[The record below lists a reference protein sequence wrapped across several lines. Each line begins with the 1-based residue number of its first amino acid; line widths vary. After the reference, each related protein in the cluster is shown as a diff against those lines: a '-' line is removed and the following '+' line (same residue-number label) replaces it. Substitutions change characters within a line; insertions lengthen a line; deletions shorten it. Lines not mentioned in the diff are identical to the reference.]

1 MFQHLPLNRH
11 HRPAPWHLGFA
22 FCAVSVLCT
31 PAVAQEAPNE
41 LPPPP
46 PGIGAP
52 SPRPGNAAP
61 SPRPGSAAPSPRPGI
76 AAPSPRPGIAAPSPA
91 PGTGQAPAA
100 PSKRLQADERI
111 TLNLKEADLA
121 AVISTVSELTGRNFI
136 VDPRVKGRVTVV
148 SARPLSAE
156 EVYQVFLS
164 VLNVHGFAVVPGK
177 AASKIVPIVNAKQD
191 AIPTATARNPGKG
204 DEYVTRVIQVDNVA
218 VPQLVPILRPLLS
231 QQAHLAAYPP
241 SNVLIA
247 SGEAAVVERIVKLI
261 ESIDI
266 TGDADMEIIPLAH
279 ASAPEVVRILQSLQQ
294 AVEKDQPPVGQPTI
308 VADERTNSILISG
321 GPTQRMRL
329 RGIIA
334 QLDTPLETG
343 GNTEVIYLRYAKAE
357 ELANVLTGVSGA
369 LVGKDG
375 KPAAGAAAASANGA
389 FIQADEAT
397 NALVISAAPDV
408 MRSLKAV
415 IRRLDVRRAQVLVE
429 GVIAEIS
436 STQSKEMGV
445 QWAYFNPDASAPVGF
460 INFGGSGVSISSIA
474 ASIAAGTLPAL
485 PDGALLGAGNLD
497 QNGQTTGYAAFVRAL
512 AGDGDTN
519 ILSTPSVVTMDNEEA
534 EIVVGQNVPFITGS
548 YASTGTGTNTPT
560 NPFQTIQR
568 QDVGLTL
575 RVRPQINE
583 GNAIKLEVNQEVSSL
598 STGASSAADIIT
610 NKRSLKTAVMV
621 DNGQVVVLGGLIDD
635 DLQESDQRVP
645 ILGDIPVLGWLF
657 SHKRTTKVKRN
668 LMVFLR
674 PVILR
679 DETQTASVSGEK
691 YNYIRARQLEV
702 RERGV
707 ALMNDSVS
715 PVLPEL
721 NDMLVLPPPFQDDF
735 GGSAAQGTET
745 TR

>member
-1 MFQHLPLNRH
+1 LLHADPLERWRH
-11 HRPAPWHLGFA
+11 APRYLTLGFLLLAMSGFSPAHAQEDPESGDDAGTYEPAPPPVQRPRA
-22 FCAVSVLCT
+22 PAPRNQT
-31 PAVAQEAPNE
+31 PAT
-41 LPPPP
+41 
-46 PGIGAP
+46 
-52 SPRPGNAAP
+52 
-61 SPRPGSAAPSPRPGI
+61 
-76 AAPSPRPGIAAPSPA
+76 PA
-91 PGTGQAPAA
+91 P
-100 PSKRLQADERI
+100 LQRDEQI
-111 TLNLKEADLA
+111 TLNLQEADLG
-121 AVISTVSELTGRNFI
+121 AVINTVSELTGRNFI

-148 SARPLSAE
+148 SSRPLDAD

-177 AASKIVPIVNAKQD
+177 AASKIVPVVNAKQD
-191 AIPTATARNPGKG
+191 AIPTVNAKAPGKG

-247 SGEAAVVERIVKLI
+247 SGEAAVVDRIVKLI
-261 ESIDI
+261 ERIDI
-266 TGDADMEIIPLAH
+266 TGDADMEIITLSH
-279 ASAPEVVRILQSLQQ
+279 AAAPEVVRILQSLQK

-321 GPTQRMRL
+321 GPSQRLRL

-334 QLDTPLETG
+334 QLDTPLDTG
-343 GNTEVIYLRYAKAE
+343 GNTEVIYLRYANA
-357 ELANVLTGVSGA
+357 ADMATVLSGISGS

-375 KPAAGAAAASANGA
+375 KTAPAGQAAAAATNGA
-389 FIQADEAT
+389 VIQADEAT

-429 GVIAEIS
+429 GVIAEVS
-436 STQSKEMGV
+436 STKSKELGV
-445 QWAYFNPDASAPVGF
+445 QWAYFNPKTNAPVGI
-460 INFGGSGVSISSIA
+460 INFSGSGVSIGNLALSA
-474 ASIAAGTLPAL
+474 AAGTLPSL
-485 PDGALLGAGNLD
+485 PDGALLGAGEVTE
-497 QNGQTTGYAAFVRAL
+497 NGQVTGFGAFIRAL

-519 ILSTPSVVTMDNEEA
+519 ILSTPSIVTLDNEEA

-548 YASTGTGTNTPT
+548 YASTGTGTTPT

-583 GNAIKLEVNQEVSSL
+583 GSAVRLEVEQEVSSI
-598 STGASSAADIIT
+598 SSGASGAADIIT
-610 NKRSLKTAVMV
+610 NKRSLKTSVMV

-645 ILGDIPVLGWLF
+645 ILGDLPVLGWLF
-657 SHKRTTKVKRN
+657 SHKRTTKIKRN

-679 DETQTASVSGEK
+679 DETQNAAVSGEK
-691 YNYIRARQLEV
+691 YDYIRARQREV
-702 RERGV
+702 RENGV
-707 ALMNDSVS
+707 ALMRDDIS
-715 PVLPEL
+715 PLLPEL
-721 NDMLVLPPPFQDDF
+721 NEMLVLPPPFQEPFDE
-735 GGSAAQGTET
+735 GATEET
-745 TR
+745 EPAP

>member
-1 MFQHLPLNRH
+1 LQHPDLFERWRRRVPRH
-11 HRPAPWHLGFA
+11 VTSGLFLAALVLWSPAG
-22 FCAVSVLCT
+22 
-31 PAVAQEAPNE
+31 AQQR
-41 LPPPP
+41 P
-46 PGIGAP
+46 PGAE
-52 SPRPGNAAP
+52 A
-61 SPRPGSAAPSPRPGI
+61 
-76 AAPSPRPGIAAPSPA
+76 
-91 PGTGQAPAA
+91 QAPAA
-100 PSKRLQADERI
+100 KRLQQDERI
-111 TLNLKEADLA
+111 TLNLKDADLA
-121 AVISTVSELTGRNFI
+121 AVITTVSELTGRNFI

-148 SARPLSAE
+148 SSRPLTAE

-164 VLNVHGFAVVPGK
+164 VLNVHGFAVVPGE

-191 AIPTATARNPGKG
+191 AIPTVSAKAPGTG
-204 DEYVTRVIQVDNVA
+204 DQYVTRVIQVDNVA

-247 SGEAAVVERIVKLI
+247 SGEAAVVDRIVKII
-261 ESIDI
+261 ERIDI
-266 TGDADMEIIPLAH
+266 TGDAEIEVITLAH
-279 ASAPEVVRILQSLQQ
+279 AAAPEVVRILQSLQK

-321 GPTQRMRL
+321 GPTQRLRL
-329 RGIIA
+329 RSIIA
-334 QLDTPLETG
+334 QLDTPLDTG
-343 GNTEVIYLRYAKAE
+343 GNTEVVYLRYANAE
-357 ELANVLTGVSGA
+357 ELAAVLTGVSGT
-369 LVGKDG
+369 LVPKDAKG
-375 KPAAGAAAASANGA
+375 AAPAGAAGNGPV
-389 FIQADEAT
+389 IQADEAT

-436 STQSKEMGV
+436 STKSKELGV
-445 QWAYFNPDASAPVGF
+445 QWAYFNPKTNAPVGI
-460 INFGGSGVSISSIA
+460 INFSGSGVSIGNLALSA
-474 ASIAAGTLPAL
+474 AAGTLPSL
-485 PDGALLGAGNLD
+485 PDGALLGAGEVEE
-497 QNGQTTGYAAFVRAL
+497 NGQMTGFGAFVRAL

-548 YASTGTGTNTPT
+548 YASTGTGTTPT

-583 GNAIKLEVNQEVSSL
+583 GSAIKLEVNQEVSSI
-598 STGASSAADIIT
+598 SAGASGAADIIT
-610 NKRSLKTAVMV
+610 NKRSLKTSVMV

-679 DETQTASVSGEK
+679 DEAQNAAVSGEK
-691 YNYIRARQLEV
+691 YNYIRARQQEV
-702 RERGV
+702 REGGV
-707 ALMNDSVS
+707 ALMRDDVS
-715 PVLPEL
+715 PLLPEL
-721 NDMLVLPPPFQDDF
+721 NDMLVLPPPFEAPDF
-735 GGSAAQGTET
+735 GAGGPVEET
-745 TR
+745 YDPR

>member
-1 MFQHLPLNRH
+1 MQHICPLERRRRRAPRYLTLGFLVLALAAFSPAHAQEDPDSEEDDSAVVQSVPPPAGAALP
-11 HRPAPWHLGFA
+11 PAPRPRTT
-22 FCAVSVLCT
+22 T
-31 PAVAQEAPNE
+31 P
-41 LPPPP
+41 
-46 PGIGAP
+46 
-52 SPRPGNAAP
+52 RK
-61 SPRPGSAAPSPRPGI
+61 
-76 AAPSPRPGIAAPSPA
+76 
-91 PGTGQAPAA
+91 QAPAQPA
-100 PSKRLQADERI
+100 KSLENGERI
-111 TLNLKEADLA
+111 TLNLQEADLG
-121 AVISTVSELTGRNFI
+121 AVINTVAELTGKNFI

-148 SARPLSAE
+148 SSRPLDAD

-177 AASKIVPIVNAKQD
+177 AASKIVPVVNAKQD
-191 AIPTATARNPGKG
+191 AIPTVTAKAPGKG

-247 SGEAAVVERIVKLI
+247 SGEAAVVDRIVKLI
-261 ESIDI
+261 ERIDI
-266 TGDADMEIIPLAH
+266 TGDAEMEIITLSH
-279 ASAPEVVRILQSLQQ
+279 AAAPEVVKILQSLQK

-321 GPTQRMRL
+321 GPSQRLRL

-334 QLDTPLETG
+334 QLDTPLDSG
-343 GNTEVIYLRYAKAE
+343 GNTEVIYLRYANA
-357 ELANVLTGVSGA
+357 ADMATVLSGISGS

-375 KPAAGAAAASANGA
+375 KPAGQAAGANGA
-389 FIQADEAT
+389 TIQADEAT

-429 GVIAEIS
+429 GVIAEVS
-436 STQSKEMGV
+436 STKSKELGV
-445 QWAYFNPDASAPVGF
+445 QWAYFNPKTNAPVGI
-460 INFGGSGVSISSIA
+460 INFGGSGVGIGNLALSA
-474 ASIAAGTLPAL
+474 ATGTPPTL
-485 PDGALLGAGNLD
+485 PDGALLGVGD
-497 QNGQTTGYAAFVRAL
+497 VTERSNGQFTGFAAFVRAL

-519 ILSTPSVVTMDNEEA
+519 ILSTPSVVTLDNEEA

-548 YASTGTGTNTPT
+548 YASTGTGTTPT

-583 GNAIKLEVNQEVSSL
+583 GSAVRLEVEQEVSSI
-598 STGASSAADIIT
+598 SAGASGAADIIT
-610 NKRSLKTAVMV
+610 NKRSLKTSVMV

-679 DETQTASVSGEK
+679 DETQNAAVSGEK
-691 YNYIRARQLEV
+691 YNYIRARQQEV
-702 RERGV
+702 RENGV
-707 ALMNDSVS
+707 ALMRDDVS
-715 PVLPEL
+715 PLLPEL
-721 NDMLVLPPPFQDDF
+721 NEMLVLPPPFQEPF
-735 GGSAAQGTET
+735 GEGAEETEPAQ
-745 TR
+745 

>member
-11 HRPAPWHLGFA
+11 HRPAPWRLGIA
-22 FCAVSVLCT
+22 FCAASVLCT
-31 PAVAQEAPNE
+31 PAVAQKAPDE
-41 LPPPP
+41 LPPP
-46 PGIGAP
+46 
-52 SPRPGNAAP
+52 PRPGNAAP
-61 SPRPGSAAPSPRPGI
+61 SP
-76 AAPSPRPGIAAPSPA
+76 A
-91 PGTGQAPAA
+91 PGAGQAPAT

-148 SARPLSAE
+148 SARPLSAD

-191 AIPTATARNPGKG
+191 AIPTATSRSPGKG

-247 SGEAAVVERIVKLI
+247 SGEAAVVERIVRLI

-294 AVEKDQPPVGQPTI
+294 AAEKDQPPVGQPTI

-321 GPTQRMRL
+321 GPTQRLRL

-369 LVGKDG
+369 LVTKDG
-375 KPAAGAAAASANGA
+375 KPAAGTPAVGANA
-389 FIQADEAT
+389 TFIQADEAT

-445 QWAYFNPDASAPVGF
+445 QWAYFNPEASAPVGF
-460 INFGGSGVSISSIA
+460 INFGAGAGVSISSIA
-474 ASIAAGTLPAL
+474 ASIASGNLPAV
-485 PDGALLGAGNLD
+485 PDGALLGAGNIKR
-497 QNGQTTGYAAFVRAL
+497 NGGDTTGYAAFVRAL

-548 YASTGTGTNTPT
+548 YSSTGAGTTPT
-560 NPFQTIQR
+560 SPFQTIQR

-583 GNAIKLEVNQEVSSL
+583 GNAIKLEVSQEVSSV
-598 STGASSAADIIT
+598 STGATNAADIIT

-621 DNGQVVVLGGLIDD
+621 DDGQVVVLGGLIDD

-679 DETQTASVSGEK
+679 DETQTALVSGEK
-691 YNYIRARQLEV
+691 YNYIRARQMEV

-707 ALMNDSVS
+707 ALMNDNVS

-735 GGSAAQGTET
+735 AGGAAPGTAT
-745 TR
+745 TQ

>member
-1 MFQHLPLNRH
+1 MQHPDLFERWRRRVPRH
-11 HRPAPWHLGFA
+11 VTSGLFLAALVLWSPAG
-22 FCAVSVLCT
+22 
-31 PAVAQEAPNE
+31 AQQR
-41 LPPPP
+41 P
-46 PGIGAP
+46 PGAE
-52 SPRPGNAAP
+52 A
-61 SPRPGSAAPSPRPGI
+61 
-76 AAPSPRPGIAAPSPA
+76 
-91 PGTGQAPAA
+91 QAPAA
-100 PSKRLQADERI
+100 KRLQQDDRI
-111 TLNLKEADLA
+111 TLNLKDADLA
-121 AVISTVSELTGRNFI
+121 AVITTVSELTGRNFI

-148 SARPLSAE
+148 SSRPLTAE

-164 VLNVHGFAVVPGK
+164 VLNVHGFAVVPGE

-191 AIPTATARNPGKG
+191 AIPTVSAKAPGTG
-204 DEYVTRVIQVDNVA
+204 DQYVTRVIQVDNVA

-247 SGEAAVVERIVKLI
+247 SGEAAVVDRIVKII
-261 ESIDI
+261 ERIDI
-266 TGDADMEIIPLAH
+266 TGDAEIEVITLAH
-279 ASAPEVVRILQSLQQ
+279 AAAPEVVRILQSLQK

-321 GPTQRMRL
+321 GPTQRLRL
-329 RGIIA
+329 RSIIA
-334 QLDTPLETG
+334 QLDTPLDTG
-343 GNTEVIYLRYAKAE
+343 GNTEVVYLRYANAE
-357 ELANVLTGVSGA
+357 ELAAVLTGVSGT
-369 LVGKDG
+369 LVPKDAKG
-375 KPAAGAAAASANGA
+375 AAPAGAAGNGPV
-389 FIQADEAT
+389 IQADEAT

-436 STQSKEMGV
+436 STKSKELGV
-445 QWAYFNPDASAPVGF
+445 QWAYFNPKTNAPVGI
-460 INFGGSGVSISSIA
+460 INFSGSGVSIGNLALSA
-474 ASIAAGTLPAL
+474 AAGTLPSL
-485 PDGALLGAGNLD
+485 PDGALLGAGEVEE
-497 QNGQTTGYAAFVRAL
+497 NGQMTGFGAFVRAL

-548 YASTGTGTNTPT
+548 YASTGTGTTPT

-583 GNAIKLEVNQEVSSL
+583 GSAIKLEVNQEVSSI
-598 STGASSAADIIT
+598 SAGASGAADIIT
-610 NKRSLKTAVMV
+610 NKRSLKTSVMV

-679 DETQTASVSGEK
+679 DEAQNAAVSGEK
-691 YNYIRARQLEV
+691 YNYIRARQQEV
-702 RERGV
+702 REGGV
-707 ALMNDSVS
+707 ALMRDDVS
-715 PVLPEL
+715 PLLPEL
-721 NDMLVLPPPFQDDF
+721 NDMLVLPPPFEAPDF
-735 GGSAAQGTET
+735 GAGGPVEET
-745 TR
+745 YDPR